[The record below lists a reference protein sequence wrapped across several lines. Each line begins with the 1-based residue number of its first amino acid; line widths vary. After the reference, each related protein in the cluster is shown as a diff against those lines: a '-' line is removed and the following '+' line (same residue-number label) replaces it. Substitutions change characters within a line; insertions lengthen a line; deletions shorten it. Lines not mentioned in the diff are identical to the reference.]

1 MNSKS
6 YGTLEVI
13 CGPMFAG
20 KTTELLKKVLW
31 AKNGLSQK
39 VKVFKPAFD
48 NRYSETE
55 IVSHDG
61 LRTDA
66 DSILTW
72 QDLDKEYDLV
82 VFDEV
87 QFFTDPYFT
96 GDLIDIVSNLLMN
109 GTNVLA
115 TGLDMDW
122 RGRPFCVTSMLLGMA
137 DKVKKLKA
145 VCSIS
150 GGPAGKTYK
159 KTGGGESVELGATDL
174 YEARSNEHWGF

>member
-1 MNSKS
+1 MNNKS

-20 KTTELLKKVLW
+20 KTTELLKRVLW
-31 AKNGLSQK
+31 AKNGLGQK

-61 LRTDA
+61 LRTKA
-66 DSILTW
+66 DSINIW
-72 QDLDKEYDLV
+72 VDLEYDWDLV

-96 GDLIDIVSNLLMN
+96 GDFINIVSNMLLN

-122 RGRPFCVTSMLLGMA
+122 RGRPFYITSMLLGMA
-137 DKVKKLKA
+137 DEVKKLKA

-150 GGPAGKTYK
+150 GRPAGKTYK
-159 KTGGGESVELGATDL
+159 KTGCGESVELGATDL
-174 YEARSNEHWGF
+174 YEARSNEYWRF